1 MFVYH
6 AEGYLS
12 TNNYGMDFGICA
24 QHWVLLLQSG
34 FAIWRAWMRSLLS
47 LSKFCLNSEYM
58 LMQLYIE
65 NYIQKV

>member
-24 QHWVLLLQSG
+24 QHGFYCYNLASQYGELGCALSFPYKMLTVFLVL
-34 FAIWRAWMRSLLS
+34 I
-47 LSKFCLNSEYM
+47 
-58 LMQLYIE
+58 
-65 NYIQKV
+65 